1 MTQHVRN
8 PQPGPL
14 AVISFGLAVGLTWAL
29 AVFLLGIDA
38 GLFDWGVTVVAVL
51 SSLYIGYEPTFVG
64 SVAGTVWA
72 FADGFIGG
80 VIIAWLYNRLLLRR
94 ARAAPA
100 AEPEETPA
108 AESG

>member
-8 PQPGPL
+8 LQPVPL

-29 AVFLLGIDA
+29 AVFLLGIAA

-51 SSLYIGYEPTFVG
+51 SSLYIGYEPSFVG

-80 VIIAWLYNRLLLRR
+80 VIVAWLYNRLLLRR
-94 ARAAPA
+94 ARAAPP
-100 AEPEETPA
+100 AEREETPA